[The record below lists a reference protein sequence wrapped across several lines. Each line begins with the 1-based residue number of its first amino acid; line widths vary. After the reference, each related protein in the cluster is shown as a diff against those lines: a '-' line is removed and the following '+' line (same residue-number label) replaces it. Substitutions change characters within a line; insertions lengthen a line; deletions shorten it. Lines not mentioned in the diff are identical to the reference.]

1 MLVRDGVDINFEI
14 VACRKLGSPP
24 AIHMVSRA
32 SARRLHTAT
41 SLSAPRYLDLIW
53 RSLVELTVIIC
64 VLGIIIITQRRLV
77 HYFQMLIEVSVVWLQ
92 LLSTWSLISA
102 IFVIV
107 VLLDDAISRL
117 TGQLI
122 LGL

>member
-1 MLVRDGVDINFEI
+1 
-14 VACRKLGSPP
+14 
-24 AIHMVSRA
+24 
-32 SARRLHTAT
+32 
-41 SLSAPRYLDLIW
+41 
-53 RSLVELTVIIC
+53 
-64 VLGIIIITQRRLV
+64 
-77 HYFQMLIEVSVVWLQ
+77 MLIEVSVVWLQ
-92 LLSTWSLISA
+92 LLSAWSLISA